1 MVTVAG
7 LVFRYHSQDF
17 QAGVEGE
24 AFLSQFLFRVE
35 VAAMG
40 DHPLPS
46 NQILLVHL
54 RLVTD
59 KHLRLEP
66 EIQRLRQKA
75 EVEVVVRHHRP
86 NHPLVNHH
94 RIDPLLEVVRGV
106 DPSMT
111 PVEMTMTIQSLLF
124 LFRPSQEE
132 AERRNHQILEVQ
144 QCQKIQ
150 N

>member
-1 MVTVAG
+1 MAG

-17 QAGVEGE
+17 HAGVEGK

-35 VAAMG
+35 VAAVG
-40 DHPLPS
+40 VHPLPS

-94 RIDPLLEVVRGV
+94 QVNPLSEVVEGV
-106 DPSMT
+106 DPLMT
-111 PVEMTMTIQSLLF
+111 PVEMTMRIQLLLF
-124 LFRPSQEE
+124 LSRPSQEE
-132 AERRNHQILEVQ
+132 GAERRNHQILEVQ